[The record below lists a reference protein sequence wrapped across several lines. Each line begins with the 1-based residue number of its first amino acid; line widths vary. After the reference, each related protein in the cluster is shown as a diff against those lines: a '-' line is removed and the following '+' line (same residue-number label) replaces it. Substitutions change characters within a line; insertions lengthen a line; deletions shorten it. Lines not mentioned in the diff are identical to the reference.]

1 MSSKTIAKLLKESDA
16 LLKVS
21 EDESP
26 ILINILKLLQATLK
40 TVASG
45 GESTKKS
52 KKSDSDADESKPKR
66 KPSAWAAWVRDVKNT
81 HPDEYSE
88 YKTEHPDK
96 KSHVIDFAKAWKDE
110 HTEEYDAFVASY
122 KSDSE
127 GEHDAEE
134 KPKKKADTK
143 PKKAVAEEKPKKK
156 KVVVKKPLGG
166 AGGDVSDSDSDL
178 D

>member
-1 MSSKTIAKLLKESDA
+1 MSSKSIAKLLKESDA

-26 ILINILKLLQATLK
+26 ILINILKLVQATLK

-45 GESTKKS
+45 DGSTKKS
-52 KKSDSDADESKPKR
+52 KKADSDADESKPKR

-96 KSHVIDFAKAWKDE
+96 KSHVIEFAKAWKDD
-110 HTEEYDAFVASY
+110 HAEEYDAFVASY

-127 GEHDAEE
+127 AEHDTDE

-143 PKKAVAEEKPKKK
+143 AKKAVAEEKPKKK
-156 KVVVKKPLGG
+156 AVPKKPMGG
-166 AGGDVSDSDSDL
+166 AGGDLSDSDSDL